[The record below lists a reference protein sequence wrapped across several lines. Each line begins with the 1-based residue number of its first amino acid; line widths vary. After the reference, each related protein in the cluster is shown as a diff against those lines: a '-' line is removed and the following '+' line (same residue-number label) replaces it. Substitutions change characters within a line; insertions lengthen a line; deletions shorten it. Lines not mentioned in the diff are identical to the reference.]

1 MTLLQTKAVVR
12 CTDKQYTKRETPGKR
27 DSFVTAGT
35 VRRVHK
41 LLNSAFTQAMKW
53 ELIEKNPAQLATV
66 PKAEKKTRA
75 IWDADTLFHAL
86 EVCED
91 ERLKLAINLAF
102 SCSLRVVSCWD
113 LPGTASI
120 FRKEVFRK
128 GRPPYLSI
136 RNCSASERAPWQHWK
151 RRMFSVCSLSIQAV
165 QLRCWSSRSQRH

>member
-1 MTLLQTKAVVR
+1 MASIVQKKNRYYVVYLYD
-12 CTDKQYTKRETPGKR
+12 TEEGKR
-27 DSFVTAGT
+27 T

-75 IWDADTLFHAL
+75 IWDADTLFHAI

-102 SCSLRVVSCWD
+102 SCSLRVGELLGLTWD
-113 LPGTASI
+113 CVDLSEGSLAEGKASL
-120 FRKEVFRK
+120 F
-128 GRPPYLSI
+128 LSI
-136 RNCSASERAPWQHWK
+136 RNCSASGRAPWLHWK
-151 RRMFSVCSLSIQAV
+151 RKMSSVYSLNIRVV
-165 QLRCWSSRSQRH
+165 QLRY